1 MAAPATSKKLDL
13 TVFGAEPA
21 PTYHTRVINPTIVVD
36 RDQPKIRLPK
46 LYDGETGRPSKL
58 NPERSERIV
67 SLIRQGATHAAAAGS
82 CGIEYS
88 TFVRWIARGK
98 QDLVNNEETP
108 YAHFALSVLIAEYEL
123 ENDLALKWNKIT
135 TEPTVKRKQVFK
147 GEPVRDEAGN
157 IVLDENGNAQVTRIL
172 ESETVEESGDG
183 VWQGIAEFMARRF
196 SGRWKRVERVETTGA
211 DGGPVEVSQTVTI
224 DVEKL
229 SPMGREVL
237 LAEFKRIKESE
248 QKSIGEG
255 STEDRKEDS

>member
-1 MAAPATSKKLDL
+1 MATYVPKKKLDL
-13 TVFGAEPA
+13 GVFGAETA
-21 PTYHTRVINPTIVVD
+21 PVPRTVVHNPTIVIGNAG
-36 RDQPKIRLPK
+36 PALKLGRLS
-46 LYDGETGRPSKL
+46 LVEGERGRPSKL
-58 NPERSERIV
+58 TPERSERII
-67 SLIRQGATHAAAAGS
+67 SLIRNGATHTAAAGS
-82 CGIEYS
+82 CGIDYT
-88 TFVRWIARGK
+88 TFLRWIRDGK
-98 QDLVNNEETP
+98 TDLANGHNSI
-108 YAHFALSVLIAEYEL
+108 YAVFAVEVFIAEYEL

-135 TEPTVKRKQVFK
+135 TEPIVKRKQTFK

-157 IVLDENGNAQVTRIL
+157 IVLDANGNAQITRIL

-229 SPMGREVL
+229 SPQGREVL

-248 QKSIGEG
+248 QKSIGDG
-255 STEDRKEDS
+255 TASA